1 MTNAAGQKSEV
12 SEAEITKAFNNADMD
27 SDGFVSRQEAKR
39 AYKRLSKLFSRP
51 IDSVSISSP
60 IENRFWLCRQG
71 LPRSAWGNNKLFWR
85 RFHYLMK
92 LPDSFLDQ
100 PGTVLEVLNLRR
112 SIISL
117 LPRSCPAPCNSRMD

>member
-1 MTNAAGQKSEV
+1 MKSQNFQEAMNNAAGQKSEV
-12 SEAEITKAFNNADMD
+12 SEAEITKAFNSADMD

-71 LPRSAWGNNKLFWR
+71 IPRSVWGNNKLFWW

-92 LPDSFLDQ
+92 LP
-100 PGTVLEVLNLRR
+100 EE
-112 SIISL
+112 
-117 LPRSCPAPCNSRMD
+117 LPRPL